1 MLRIFLRLAACAA
14 IVALVIWFQPTI
26 IQPAASVSSG
36 LNLRSAPDIRARRV
50 AVLPIGTRVQ
60 VQRCLDGLRW
70 CHVREGDK
78 RGWVDASYLVARSD
92 GKRVT
97 LAEAG
102 KDIGVVIETARA
114 GG

>member
-1 MLRIFLRLAACAA
+1 MLRIILRLAACAA
-14 IVALVIWFQPTI
+14 IIGLVIWIQPSI
-26 IQPAASVSSG
+26 IQPAANVSSG
-36 LNLRSAPDIRARRV
+36 LNLRSAPDIRAKRV
-50 AVLPIGTRVQ
+50 AVLPLGTRVE
-60 VQRCLDGLRW
+60 VQRCLPDLRW
-70 CHVREGDK
+70 CHVREGDR
-78 RGWVDASYLVARSD
+78 RGWVDASYLVARSG